1 MGNNASQLGDD
12 GNFAQRDLQFFDHTF
27 KGSIHTCQGKFFS
40 DNFGDLKDAGKPV
53 EIICKGMEAEI
64 VEDEGIKS
72 NTKVVIV
79 YQFVSTLHLTYY
91 DNYLA
96 STWKMQL

>member
-64 VEDEGIKS
+64 VEDEGNKS

-79 YQFVSTLHLTYY
+79 YQFVSTLHLTCY
-91 DNYLA
+91 DNMVIVA
-96 STWKMQL
+96 SKTR